1 MRILKAQVPFSPTP
15 FEGEGLPEGFVPR
28 APLLAMEGLRYKGV
42 MERLAPGAIR
52 LALTAEAELT
62 LEDGEDL
69 EPFPYRAFLEEP
81 VYVFDEEDPSL
92 EEELV
97 GEEDSLVYILP
108 GKELDISLIAA
119 LAIRSE
125 LPLRVVRS
133 EMLDEDRTE
142 ENSENN

>member
-1 MRILKAQVPFSPTP
+1 MRILKSQVPFAPTP
-15 FEGEGLPEGFVPR
+15 FEGEGLPEEGFLPR
-28 APLLAMEGLRYKGV
+28 SPLLGIQELRYRGE

-52 LALTAEAELT
+52 LQLSAEAELT

-69 EPFPYRAFLEEP
+69 RPFRYRAHLEEP
-81 VYVFDEEDPSL
+81 VYVFDQEDPAL

-108 GKELDISLIAA
+108 GKELDLSLVAA

-125 LPLRVVRS
+125 LPLRVVRD
-133 EMLDEDRTE
+133 EMLDDNETE
-142 ENSENN
+142 

>member
-1 MRILKAQVPFSPTP
+1 MRILKSQVPFSPTP
-15 FEGEGLPEGFVPR
+15 FEGGGLPEGFVPR
-28 APLLAMEGLRYKGV
+28 APLLGMEGLRYKGA

-52 LALTAEAELT
+52 LALRAEAELT

-69 EPFPYRAFLEEP
+69 KPFPYHAFLEEA

-97 GEEDSLVYILP
+97 GDEDSLVYILP
-108 GKELDISLIAA
+108 GKELDISLVAA

-133 EMLDEDRTE
+133 EMLDGNKRD